1 MNKKNSLIIGSGVLG
16 AYLARELLKN
26 KQEVIVT
33 SQKKRKNYKN
43 YNYLKINKKVKFE
56 RLNIKKKNEIKK
68 IIDKY
73 SPNFIYYFSGQSS
86 LTKSYKLKKDTYESH
101 FVGTKNFLEVLKKS
115 KLNIKFFKANSG
127 YIFKPYKGTIKLDCK
142 LSSNK
147 NPYITTQQKVFKLI
161 KKYRKFNLSL
171 YSLIFLQVESPLRKK
186 DFFIKK
192 VCFHAKNKK
201 KITVGNIETFRDYSW
216 APEVAKSIYYISKF
230 SSRDIILSSGIGI
243 SGREVL
249 KIAYK
254 QNKLNYKKYFKIDKK
269 FIRKK
274 EDAILIG
281 NQKNSKILNKR
292 FRFKFSTYGSKL
304 IKKMYKQT

>member
-16 AYLARELLKN
+16 AYLANELLKN

-43 YNYLKINKKVKFE
+43 YNYLNIKDKVKFE
-56 RLNIKKKNEIKK
+56 KLNIKKKDEIKK
-68 IIDKY
+68 IIKKY
-73 SPNFIYYFSGQSS
+73 NPNFIYYFAGQSS
-86 LTKSYKLKKDTYESH
+86 LTKSYKLKKETYESH
-101 FVGTKNFLEVLKKS
+101 YVGTKNFLEILKKTRS
-115 KLNIKFFKANSG
+115 KIKFFKANSG
-127 YIFKPYKGTIKLDCK
+127 YIFKPYKGMIKLDCK
-142 LSSNK
+142 LSLNK
-147 NPYITTQQKVFKLI
+147 NPYIKIQQKVFKLI

-201 KITVGNIETFRDYSW
+201 KISVGNVATFRDYSW
-216 APEVAKSIYYISKF
+216 APEVAKSIYYLSKF

-243 SGREVL
+243 SGSEIL

-269 FIRKK
+269 FYRKK

-281 NQKNSKILNKR
+281 DQNNSKTLTKR
-292 FRFKFSTYGSKL
+292 FGFKFSTYGSRL
-304 IKKMYKQT
+304 VKKMYKQI